1 MTYTGREVER
11 LVAKGE
17 AALERIAR
25 AVEKG
30 VELNEK
36 MLALAT
42 EEPMTIE
49 PGPPVCPF
57 CGKLNPIV
65 QSHERAGSGPMD
77 EMVLILDCQQCDM
90 QFIAVPDGWTNVAT
104 TTEAQAIIEGRRSDI
119 GSISDSNSA

>member
-57 CGKLNPIV
+57 CGMLNPTV
-65 QSHERAGSGPMD
+65 HSQERAGSGPMA
-77 EMVLILDCQQCDM
+77 EMVLILICGNCDM
-90 QFIAVPDGWTNVAT
+90 SFVAVPDGWTNVASPI
-104 TTEAQAIIEGRRSDI
+104 EAQAILEGRRSDI